1 MFQKCSNISLIWWK
15 EFILET
21 ELKMF
26 VCIHVLHHQKNASD
40 SMLLGFTLAP
50 LPGAIM
56 GAYKDK
62 DKNMEGLMWL
72 SGLSTNEAALKT
84 CDNIKN
90 SSTCICS
97 QSLQFTRLDLRL
109 PGELGEICLISET
122 QQQPW
127 GQKEGRVIPSALI
140 LRQFCI

>member
-1 MFQKCSNISLIWWK
+1 
-15 EFILET
+15 
-21 ELKMF
+21 
-26 VCIHVLHHQKNASD
+26 
-40 SMLLGFTLAP
+40 
-50 LPGAIM
+50 M

-72 SGLSTNEAALKT
+72 SGLSTNETALKT
-84 CDNIKN
+84 YENNKN
-90 SSTCICS
+90 SLTCICS

-127 GQKEGRVIPSALI
+127 GQKEGQVIPLALI
-140 LRQFCI
+140 LRQFCIQLPDGSTQGTPKTVLILTTCPEDNFTLEPEGVDIPPVDLAQHPPQLRK